1 MSQRD
6 RQCHD
11 CAMIEPRDIVEIY
24 REGRERF
31 PSGLIRTMC
40 GPQRR
45 TPPGQPLAAPI
56 HHCGKH
62 LQNESERAMTRK
74 VDIDIANPDET
85 IWQAAPSG
93 CARVPGAKSLLKFRS
108 RS

>member
-1 MSQRD
+1 
-6 RQCHD
+6 
-11 CAMIEPRDIVEIY
+11 
-24 REGRERF
+24 
-31 PSGLIRTMC
+31 
-40 GPQRR
+40 
-45 TPPGQPLAAPI
+45 
-56 HHCGKH
+56 
-62 LQNESERAMTRK
+62 MTRK